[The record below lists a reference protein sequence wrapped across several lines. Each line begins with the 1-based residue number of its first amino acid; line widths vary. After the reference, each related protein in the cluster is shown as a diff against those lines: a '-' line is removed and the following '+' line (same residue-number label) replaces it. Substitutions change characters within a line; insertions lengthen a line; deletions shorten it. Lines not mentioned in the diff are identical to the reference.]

1 MRPYWLDQALKTQPD
16 SPCPPL
22 RQNTRADV
30 CIVGGGYTG
39 LWTAIMLKEQNPEL
53 DVVIVEADICGAG
66 ASGRNGGCA
75 LSWSAKYFTLERLF
89 GVEEAIR
96 LVKESEQSIYAIGSF
111 CEKYAVDADYRLDG
125 TLYTATNQAQV
136 VATDGV
142 IAALER
148 NGINSFSKRPLADV
162 QRMAGSDKH
171 LEGWFSPAAASVQPG
186 KLVRG
191 LRRVALALGVRLY
204 EGTPMTGLEEGRP
217 ATVVTAQGQ
226 IRADRVVL
234 AINAWMARALPQ
246 FERSV
251 AIVSSD
257 MIITEP
263 RPDLL
268 QKIDLTRAD
277 RVVLAI
283 NAWMAR
289 ALPQFERSVAIV
301 SSDMIITEPR
311 PDLLQKIGLTSGV
324 TVLDSRIFVHYYHN
338 TPDGRIMLGKGGNTF
353 AYGVRMLPVFDQA
366 SPYEDL
372 LRNTLTEFFPAFEG
386 VGIESSWNGPSDRS
400 VTGLP
405 FFGRLEQSSNIFYGF
420 GYSGSGVG
428 PCHMGWQILSSMVL
442 GLDNEWTRSP
452 LLNGPLGYFPPEPI
466 RYFGSLMLR
475 NAIRRKEHAEDSGRR
490 PRLVD
495 IGLAKFAAAAGKAD
509 KG

>member
-1 MRPYWLDQALKTQPD
+1 MRPFWLEQALALENEA
-16 SPCPPL
+16 PCEAL
-22 RQNTRADV
+22 TGETRAQV

-39 LWTAIMLKEQNPEL
+39 LWTAIMLKEQSPER
-53 DVVIVEADICGAG
+53 DVVLIEADICGAG

-89 GVEEAIR
+89 GVEEAVR
-96 LVKESEQSIYAIGSF
+96 LVKASEQSIYAIGAF
-111 CEKYAVDADYRLDG
+111 CKQYGVEADYRLDG

-136 VATDGV
+136 GSTDSV

-148 NGINSFSKRPLADV
+148 QSINSFSKLAVDDV
-162 QRMAGSDKH
+162 QRRAGSARH

-191 LRRVALALGVRLY
+191 LRRVALQLGVKIH
-204 EGTPMTGLEEGRP
+204 ENTPMTGLEEGVP
-217 ATVVTAQGQ
+217 ALIRTPAGS

-234 AINAWMARALPQ
+234 AMNAWMARAFPQ

-257 MIITEP
+257 MLITEP

-268 QKIDLTRAD
+268 Q
-277 RVVLAI
+277 
-283 NAWMAR
+283 
-289 ALPQFERSVAIV
+289 E
-301 SSDMIITEPR
+301 
-311 PDLLQKIGLTSGV
+311 IGLTSGV

-353 AYGVRMLPVFDQA
+353 AYGGRMLPVFDQP
-366 SPYEDL
+366 SPYAGL
-372 LRNTLTEFFPAFEG
+372 LGKSLEEFFPAFAG
-386 VGIESSWNGPSDRS
+386 VGVEATWNGPSDRS

-405 FFGRLEQSSNIFYGF
+405 FFGQMSSHGNVFYGF

-428 PCHMGWQILSSMVL
+428 PCHMGGQILASLVQ
-442 GLDNEWTRSP
+442 GQANEWTRSP
-452 LLNGPLGYFPPEPI
+452 LVNGPLGYFPPEPI
-466 RYFGSLMLR
+466 RYLGSLMVR
-475 NAIRRKEHAEDSGRR
+475 NAIRRKERAEDHGRR
-490 PRLVD
+490 PRHLDVR
-495 IGLAKFAAAAGKAD
+495 LARFAAAAGKAD

>member
-1 MRPYWLDQALKTQPD
+1 MRPFWLEQALALD
-16 SPCPPL
+16 SGVPCEAL
-22 RQNTRADV
+22 TGDTRAQV

-53 DVVIVEADICGAG
+53 DVLLIEADICGAG

-89 GVEEAIR
+89 GVEEAVR
-96 LVKESEQSIYAIGSF
+96 LVKASEQSIYAIGAF
-111 CEKYAVDADYRLDG
+111 CEKYAIDADYRLDG
-125 TLYTATNQAQV
+125 TLYTATNAAQV
-136 VATDGV
+136 GSTDSV

-148 NGINSFSKRPLADV
+148 QSINSFSKLAVEDV
-162 QRMAGSDKH
+162 QRRAGSAQH

-191 LRRVALALGVRLY
+191 LRRVALQLGVRIH
-204 EGTPMTGLEEGRP
+204 ENTPMTGLEEGTP
-217 ATVVTAQGQ
+217 ALIRTPDGS

-234 AINAWMARALPQ
+234 GMNAWMARAFPQ

-257 MIITEP
+257 MLITRP

-268 QKIDLTRAD
+268 Q
-277 RVVLAI
+277 
-283 NAWMAR
+283 
-289 ALPQFERSVAIV
+289 E
-301 SSDMIITEPR
+301 
-311 PDLLQKIGLTSGV
+311 IGLTSGV

-353 AYGVRMLPVFDQA
+353 AYGGRMSPAFDRP
-366 SPYEDL
+366 SPYAGL
-372 LRNTLTEFFPAFEG
+372 LQKSLQQFFPAFAG
-386 VGIESSWNGPSDRS
+386 VEVEATWNGPSDRS

-405 FFGRLEQSSNIFYGF
+405 FFGQMSPYGNVFYGF

-428 PCHMGWQILSSMVL
+428 PCHMGGQILASLVQ
-442 GLDNEWTRSP
+442 GQINDWTRSP
-452 LLNGPLGYFPPEPI
+452 LVDGPLGYFPPEPI
-466 RYFGSLMLR
+466 RYLGSLMVR
-475 NAIRRKEHAEDSGRR
+475 NAIRRKERAEDHGRR
-490 PRLVD
+490 PRHLDVR
-495 IGLAKFAAAAGKAD
+495 LAKFAAAAGKAD
-509 KG
+509 KA

>member
-1 MRPYWLDQALKTQPD
+1 MRPYWLDQALRNQPAT
-16 SPCPPL
+16 PCPPL
-22 RQNTRADV
+22 QQDTRADV

-39 LWTAIMLKEQNPEL
+39 LWTAIMIKEQNPEL

-89 GVEEAIR
+89 GVEEAVR
-96 LVKESEQSIYAIGSF
+96 LVKESEQSIYAIGDF

-125 TLYTATNQAQV
+125 TLYTATNRAQV
-136 VATDGV
+136 GSTDGV

-148 NGINSFSKRPLADV
+148 NGINSFSKYALADV
-162 QRMAGSDKH
+162 QRMAGSTRH
-171 LEGWFSPAAASVQPG
+171 IEGWFSPAAASVQPG

-191 LRRVALALGVRLY
+191 LRRVALELGVRIF
-204 EGTPMTGLEEGRP
+204 EGSPMTGLEQGLP
-217 ATVVTAQGQ
+217 ATIKTPGGQVVANH
-226 IRADRVVL
+226 VVL
-234 AINAWMARALPQ
+234 AINAWMARSFPE

-268 QKIDLTRAD
+268 
-277 RVVLAI
+277 
-283 NAWMAR
+283 
-289 ALPQFERSVAIV
+289 ER
-301 SSDMIITEPR
+301 
-311 PDLLQKIGLTSGV
+311 IGLTSGV

-353 AYGVRMLPVFDQA
+353 AYGGRILPVFDEP
-366 SPYEDL
+366 SPYAGL
-372 LRNTLTEFFPAFEG
+372 LRNTLTEFFPEFAD
-386 VGIESSWNGPSDRS
+386 VGIAATWNGPSDRS

-405 FFGRLEQSSNIFYGF
+405 FFGRMGARGNIYYGF

-428 PCHMGWQILSSMVL
+428 PCHMGGQILSSLVL
-442 GLDNEWTRSP
+442 GLDNPWTRSP
-452 LLNGPLGYFPPEPI
+452 LLQGPLGHFPPEPI
-466 RYFGSLMLR
+466 RYLGSLMVR
-475 NAIRRKEHAEDSGRR
+475 NAVRRKEQAEDHNQR
-490 PRLVD
+490 PRRLDVR
-495 IGLAKFAAAAGKAD
+495 LAKFAAAAGKAD

>member
-1 MRPYWLDQALKTQPD
+1 MRPYWLDRALQQDNTEPRA
-16 SPCPPL
+16 PL
-22 RQNTRADV
+22 QGETRADV

-39 LWTAIMLKEQNPEL
+39 LWTAIMLKEQNPAL
-53 DVVIVEADICGAG
+53 DVVIIEADICGAG

-96 LVKESEQSIYAIGSF
+96 LVKESEQSIYAIGDF
-111 CEKYAVDADYRLDG
+111 CRKYGVDADYRLDG

-136 VATDGV
+136 GATDGV

-148 NGINSFSKRPLADV
+148 NGINSFSKRPPAEV
-162 QRMAGSDKH
+162 QRMAGSHKH

-191 LRRVALALGVRLY
+191 LRRVALELGVRLY
-204 EGTPMTGLEEGRP
+204 ECTPMTALEEGRP
-217 ATVVTAQGQ
+217 ARVTTPKGR
-226 IRADRVVL
+226 IKADRVVL
-234 AINAWMARALPQ
+234 AINAWMARTFPQ

-268 QKIDLTRAD
+268 EQ
-277 RVVLAI
+277 
-283 NAWMAR
+283 
-289 ALPQFERSVAIV
+289 
-301 SSDMIITEPR
+301 
-311 PDLLQKIGLTSGV
+311 IGLTSGV

-353 AYGVRMLPVFDQA
+353 AYGGRMLPVFDQP
-366 SPYEDL
+366 SPYAGL
-372 LRNTLTEFFPAFEG
+372 LRNTLSEFFPAFEG
-386 VGIESSWNGPSDRS
+386 VGIESTWNGPSDRS

-405 FFGRLEQSSNIFYGF
+405 FFGRLEQSNNIFYGF
-420 GYSGSGVG
+420 GCSGSGVG
-428 PCHMGWQILSSMVL
+428 PCHMGGQILSSMVL
-442 GLDNEWTRSP
+442 GLDNAWTRSP

-466 RYFGSLMLR
+466 RYLGSLMVR
-475 NAIRRKEHAEDSGRR
+475 NAIRRKEHAEDHGRR
-490 PRLVD
+490 PRRMD
-495 IGLAKFAAAAGKAD
+495 IGLARFAAAAGKAD

>member
-1 MRPYWLDQALKTQPD
+1 MRPYWLEQALALD
-16 SPCPPL
+16 SGAPCETL
-22 RQNTRADV
+22 TGDTRAQV

-53 DVVIVEADICGAG
+53 DVLLIEADICGAG

-89 GVEEAIR
+89 GVEEAVR
-96 LVKESEQSIYAIGSF
+96 LVKASEQSIYAIGAF
-111 CEKYAVDADYRLDG
+111 CEKYAIDADFRLDG
-125 TLYTATNQAQV
+125 TLYTATNAAQV
-136 VATDGV
+136 GSTDSV

-148 NGINSFSKRPLADV
+148 QSINSFSKLAVEEV
-162 QRMAGSDKH
+162 QRRAGSAQH

-191 LRRVALALGVRLY
+191 LRRVALQLGVRIH
-204 EGTPMTGLEEGRP
+204 ENTPMIGLEEGTP
-217 ATVVTAQGQ
+217 ALIRTPDGS

-234 AINAWMARALPQ
+234 GMNAWMARAFPQ

-257 MIITEP
+257 MLITRP

-268 QKIDLTRAD
+268 Q
-277 RVVLAI
+277 
-283 NAWMAR
+283 
-289 ALPQFERSVAIV
+289 E
-301 SSDMIITEPR
+301 
-311 PDLLQKIGLTSGV
+311 IGLTSGV

-353 AYGVRMLPVFDQA
+353 AYGGRMSPAFDRP
-366 SPYEDL
+366 SPYAGL
-372 LRNTLTEFFPAFEG
+372 LQKSLQQFFPAFAG
-386 VGIESSWNGPSDRS
+386 VEVEATWNGPSDRS

-405 FFGRLEQSSNIFYGF
+405 FFGQMSPYGNVFYGF

-428 PCHMGWQILSSMVL
+428 PCHMGGQILASLVQ
-442 GLDNEWTRSP
+442 GQNNDWTRSP
-452 LLNGPLGYFPPEPI
+452 LVDGPLGYFPPEPI
-466 RYFGSLMLR
+466 RYLGSLMVR
-475 NAIRRKEHAEDSGRR
+475 NAIRRKERAEDHGRR
-490 PRLVD
+490 PRHLDVR
-495 IGLAKFAAAAGKAD
+495 LAKFAAAAGKAD
-509 KG
+509 KA